1 MSSPATAGPVLVRV
15 VDDDTELRMS
25 IVFLAESVGLE
36 AEDYASAADLL
47 ADLRPER
54 PGCLVL
60 DVRMPGMSG
69 LALQQELARRGMELP
84 VIFVTGHG
92 DISMAVSAMKG
103 GAFDFIEKPFKEQ
116 ALLDAIERANRVSL
130 ARRGRALRVDELR
143 RLHESLTER
152 EREVAVLVARGQSNK
167 VIARG
172 LGISDRTVQVHR
184 GHVMEKMRAHSAAE
198 LARILIDLD
207 PGLAG
212 DALSPP
218 SSS

>member
-1 MSSPATAGPVLVRV
+1 MASPANASVLVRV
-15 VDDDTELRMS
+15 VDDDAALRTS

-36 AEDYASAADLL
+36 AKDYASAADLL
-47 ADLRPER
+47 RDLRPER
-54 PGCLVL
+54 PGCIVL

-69 LALQQELARRGMELP
+69 LALQQELARRGTELP

-92 DISMAVSAMKG
+92 DVSMAVSAMKG

-116 ALLDAIERANRVSL
+116 ELLDAMERANRVSL
-130 ARRGRALRVDELR
+130 ARRERALRVDELQ
-143 RLHESLTER
+143 RLHESLTAR

-167 VIARG
+167 AIARD

-218 SSS
+218 SPS